1 MKKIFI
7 VLLLSLIALRM
18 DAWSLV
24 NIEINQGKQDN
35 ELELV
40 LNRTSMLNI
49 YYTAMQFELLLTED
63 VSLDVDD
70 VKLAAHLSH
79 HEVIAEQV
87 GNGRWLVMIY
97 SPENEPIVLGEI
109 VKITLKNNSPII
121 QQGDI
126 QHICL
131 STFDVISLGDFDIP
145 FTIDANPDGIGEVK
159 TDFTEEPLWYSL
171 DGRALTTQPSQ
182 KGIYIKGGK
191 KIISK

>member
-24 NIEINQGKQDN
+24 NIEVNQGKQDN

-109 VKITLKNNSPII
+109 VKMKLKNNSPIT
-121 QQGDI
+121 QQGAI

-131 STFDVISLGDFDIP
+131 STFDGILLGDFDIP
-145 FTIDANPDGIGEVK
+145 FTIDANLDGICEVK
-159 TDFTEEPLWYSL
+159 TDYTEEPFWYSL
-171 DGRALTTQPSQ
+171 DGRVLTIQPSQ
-182 KGIYIKGGK
+182 KGIYIKDGK
-191 KIISK
+191 KFVK